1 MNTMP
6 DTLANLP
13 AWAVYLI
20 AALAVMGA
28 VVTLIGSMGLFS
40 FRNFYERVHA
50 PTLGS
55 TLGTT
60 LIVLASVLFYSL
72 IDGRLTLKP
81 MLIGMFLTVTTPVT
95 LIILAR
101 AAIYR
106 DRVEGNN
113 VPGDDF

>member
-1 MNTMP
+1 MKTMP
-6 DTLANLP
+6 ENIASLP
-13 AWAVYLI
+13 VWAIYLI
-20 AALAVMGA
+20 AALAIMGA
-28 VVTLIGSMGLFS
+28 IMTLIGSLGLFS
-40 FRNFYERVHA
+40 FKNFYERVHA

-60 LIVLASVLFYSL
+60 LVVLAAVVFYSL
-72 IDGRLTLKP
+72 VEGRLTLKP